1 MSRAPQRWPENLRW
15 AIAESLDLWFRHV
28 AAIGRGDVRRAV
40 GYHSGANCYSR
51 ATLSGY
57 VAETDRRRADAERQQ
72 AYEKR
77 TQR

>member
-1 MSRAPQRWPENLRW
+1 MSRDPAPWPENLRW
-15 AIAESLDLWFRHV
+15 AAAESLKLWLWHIV
-28 AAIGRGDVRRAV
+28 AAGRGDVRRAV